1 MVAGDCLENFAP
13 LDASVDVS
21 DDKDGLRLSNEV
33 NFSQDKGML
42 TLQEKHDPTTVF
54 HRCLMSKFLVV
65 Y

>member
-42 TLQEKHDPTTVF
+42 SYINYNIIHYLPFTWHAYRK
-54 HRCLMSKFLVV
+54 
-65 Y
+65 